1 MHEPD
6 NGGDRSNAMTSIE
19 PPIDIV
25 SYDSS
30 WPRQFQEEAEVL
42 QHALAPWLVAAIE
55 HIGSTAI
62 PGLSAKPTIDI
73 MAGVETLDASR
84 PAIVAAAD
92 VGYCYAPYQV
102 EIEHWFCKPSRA
114 VRTHHLHLIPVGAA
128 EWRRP
133 IAFRDYLRIHHD
145 VAREYEVLKRQLAQD
160 HRLDREAYSQ
170 AKQSFIDRITTIA
183 LEAGY
188 GSPAMRSG

>member
-1 MHEPD
+1 
-6 NGGDRSNAMTSIE
+6 MTSIE
-19 PPIDIV
+19 APIDIV

-42 QHALAPWLVAAIE
+42 RHALAPWLVAPLE

-73 MAGVETLDASR
+73 MVGVETLDASR
-84 PAIVAAAD
+84 PAIVAAAEL
-92 VGYCYAPYQV
+92 GYCYAPYQV
-102 EIEHWFCKPSRA
+102 EIEHWFCKPSPA
-114 VRTHHLHLIPVGAA
+114 VRTYHLHLIPVGAA

-133 IAFRDYLRIHHD
+133 IAFRHYLRIHHD
-145 VAREYEVLKRQLAQD
+145 VAREYEVLKRRLAQE

-188 GSPAMRSG
+188 SSPAMRSG

>member
-1 MHEPD
+1 
-6 NGGDRSNAMTSIE
+6 MTSIDA
-19 PPIDIV
+19 PVDIV

-30 WPRQFQEEAEVL
+30 WPRQFQDEAEVL
-42 QHALAPWLVAAIE
+42 RHALADWLAGPIE

-84 PAIVAAAD
+84 PAIAAAAD
-92 VGYCYAPYQV
+92 AGYCYAAYQV

-114 VRTHHLHLIPVGAA
+114 VRTHHLHLIPVGTAA
-128 EWRRP
+128 WLRP
-133 IAFRDYLRIHHD
+133 LAFRDYLRTLHD
-145 VAREYEVLKRQLAQD
+145 VAREYEMLKRGLARQ

-170 AKQSFIDRITTIA
+170 GKQSFIDRITTIA

-188 GSPAMRSG
+188 GIVTRAGRR